1 MILVYCPI
9 CRRIKINADDVRKM
23 AIEFDEIEEAETQEI
38 RELISQAKSEEELIE
53 IKKMVELRTR
63 GKAGVSD
70 ELKGDQWVSLSDQEW
85 EVIQAILNSTHLLCL
100 VENFADYTEKCPECL
115 AREAELAKAALN

>member
-1 MILVYCPI
+1 MVLVYCPI

-38 RELISQAKSEEELIE
+38 RELISQAESEEELIE
-53 IKKMVELRTR
+53 IKEMIELRVR

-70 ELKGDQWVSLSDQEW
+70 ELKGDHWVSLSDQEW
-85 EVIQAILNSTHLLCL
+85 SVIQSILKSTYLLYL
-100 VENFADYTEKCPECL
+100 VDNFADYTEKCPECL
-115 AREAELAKAALN
+115 AKEAELEKAALN